1 MEAAELAASVESAV
15 LAVPGRSEI
24 IAVTVGALSPKVAES
39 CHARIWKTGV
49 AGKQGS
55 QVIPAQDFSKHST
68 VYSGR
73 SPNRSAS
80 PGQSEAAARGNTR
93 NRSLRV
99 SGPTVRIASD
109 PHTTS
114 AGVRS

>member
-80 PGQSEAAARGNTR
+80 PGQSEAAARESTR
-93 NRSLRV
+93 NQLLRAK
-99 SGPTVRIASD
+99 GPSVRIVSD
-109 PHTTS
+109 SHTNT
-114 AGVRS
+114 AGVHS